1 MSKRIEMIP
10 TPNPLHTSLN
20 LGSELDIAHSKIA
33 ALRLRIERLKSE
45 VEFHKEHAANWER
58 NCKYA
63 TDLVA
68 TLTSERDAANEKAS
82 ELEKEVERWKAL
94 CKPNLNAIPPVED
107 RYWDCAKCGCCN
119 LKFRTTCVECG
130 RLRTT

>member
-82 ELEKEVERWKAL
+82 ELEKEVERLRESVKTSNDFYQSLDTVA
-94 CKPNLNAIPPVED
+94 PPH
-107 RYWDCAKCGCCN
+107 Y
-119 LKFRTTCVECG
+119 LKRKVK
-130 RLRTT
+130 R